1 MGCYP
6 QKGTLL
12 PELMLTLSFLIRMRN
27 GLFQP
32 ITYTVVL
39 AIAYMKDIKR
49 KEKLKQPFYVAKS
62 LWITTP
68 LWEVKAK
75 GNLLNV
81 LLKLN

>member
-1 MGCYP
+1 
-6 QKGTLL
+6 
-12 PELMLTLSFLIRMRN
+12 MLTLSFLIRMRN

-32 ITYTVVL
+32 ITHSGAGYSL
-39 AIAYMKDIKR
+39 HEDIKR
-49 KEKLKQPFYVAKS
+49 KEKLKQPLYVAKS

-81 LLKLN
+81 L